1 MKKRILSV
9 FLILAMLTGL
19 FAVLP
24 VVVVADTP
32 TVWDGST
39 AAAFAG
45 GDGTEANPYQIS
57 NGAELAYLAAQV
69 NGGTTTY
76 EGQYLVLTNDIV
88 LNSGN
93 ASTWESSAPANNF
106 TAIGTW
112 SSAFGGNF
120 DGNGKTISGIYINA
134 NTDSHGLFGVIQG
147 GAVIENF
154 ALVNSYIS
162 GGAGGNDGNV
172 AAIVGQT
179 NRASATDI
187 RIYNIFVDAIIIGN
201 GAAVGGIIGNL
212 SNSTMSSNTITWEAG
227 KVYLDRVTFIGSVS
241 ADNYAAGLI
250 GDVRNV
256 KLEATNCLVY
266 ADIIATSTDNGQYS
280 AGFFARS
287 KSSLNALGSNYQQ
300 VATNCIFAGKSV
312 AASKSTKYNRAY
324 ISSSNGTNKPLA
336 ESCYNAVA
344 GLSTM
349 RYADTDDENAPSYDI
364 SANKLYSFYAGAEAI
379 DWATWG
385 STNWASKSLDIMR
398 PAGVAENFDIIPF
411 TIGELETGASVRL
424 SDPTGLRFTA
434 TVDKDD
440 LAMFASVTG
449 YGIVIAPTSYVEAAG
464 AFTMA
469 ALDNLAVAEGSKYLK
484 IEAEKLVEDTA
495 EHVVFSAVIGNIKAA
510 NYAVDFSAIVYVEAD
525 GAVYYSAYNATANS
539 RSIRTVATAAFNDRS
554 ATQVNEYQYEV
565 AENDYS
571 PYTEA
576 QRAVLASFM
585 G

>member
-1 MKKRILSV
+1 MKKRIFSV
-9 FLILAMLTGL
+9 FLVFAMLAGL

-24 VVVVADTP
+24 VSVTAATP
-32 TVWDGST
+32 IEP

-45 GDGTEANPYQIS
+45 GDGTEGNPYQIS
-57 NGAELAYLAAQV
+57 NGAELALLQAKLADGEQAASYY
-69 NGGTTTY
+69 NKSY
-76 EGQYLVLTNDIV
+76 VLTADIV
-88 LNSGN
+88 LNTGD
-93 ASTWESSAPANNF
+93 ATTWGTTPPANSF

-112 SSAFGGNF
+112 SNATSSFGGHF
-120 DGNGKTISGIYINA
+120 NGQGHTISGLYIYE
-134 NTDSHGLFGVIQG
+134 TTGDGYGLFGVIQG

-154 ALVNSYIS
+154 ALVNSYVACTS
-162 GGAGGNDGNV
+162 GGAIG
-172 AAIVGQT
+172 AIVGQT
-179 NRASATDI
+179 DRANGGEIVVRNVYVNAT
-187 RIYNIFVDAIIIGN
+187 VSSSG
-201 GAAVGGIIGNL
+201 GEVGGIIGNL
-212 SNSTMSSNTITWEAG
+212 SSSNNDYTAG
-227 KVYLDRVTFIGSVS
+227 KVYLDKVTFVGSVS
-241 ADNYAAGLI
+241 GTNYVAGLV
-250 GDVRNV
+250 GNVRNV
-256 KLEATNCLVY
+256 KIEVTDCLVY
-266 ADIIATSTDNGQYS
+266 ATIAATSGQYS

-287 KSSLNALGSNYQQ
+287 NESLSMLGSNYQQ
-300 VATNCIFAGKSV
+300 VATNCILAGRSV
-312 AASKSTKYNRAY
+312 TASKDTKYNMAY
-324 ISSSNGTNKPLA
+324 ISSSKGTNKPLA

-349 RYADTDDENAPSYDI
+349 RNADTDDENAPSYDI
-364 SANKLYSFYAGAEAI
+364 STNKLYSFYAGAEAI

-434 TVDKDD
+434 TVDQDD

-525 GAVYYSAYNATANS
+525 GAVYYSAYSAAANS

>member
-1 MKKRILSV
+1 MKKRIFSV
-9 FLILAMLTGL
+9 FLVFAMLAGL

-24 VVVVADTP
+24 VSVTAATP
-32 TVWDGST
+32 IEP

-45 GDGTEANPYQIS
+45 GDGTEGNPYQIS
-57 NGAELAYLAAQV
+57 NGAELALLQAKIADGEQAA
-69 NGGTTTY
+69 NY
-76 EGQYLVLTNDIV
+76 YNKSYVLTADIV
-88 LNSGN
+88 LNTGD
-93 ASTWESSAPANNF
+93 ASTWGSAAPANNF
-106 TAIGTW
+106 TPIGTW
-112 SSAFGGNF
+112 NNATSSFGGHF
-120 DGNGKTISGIYINA
+120 DGQGHTISGLYISSEN
-134 NTDSHGLFGVIQG
+134 DGLGLFGVIQG
-147 GAVIENF
+147 GAEIKNF
-154 ALVNSYIS
+154 ALVNSYVAYTGSANEAEMGAVIGQTDRQNEGDITIS
-162 GGAGGNDGNV
+162 NV
-172 AAIVGQT
+172 YADAIVIST
-179 NRASATDI
+179 KNE
-187 RIYNIFVDAIIIGN
+187 
-201 GAAVGGIIGNL
+201 VGGIIGNL
-212 SNSTMSSNTITWEAG
+212 SHSQDSPAYNAG
-227 KVYLDRVTFIGSVS
+227 KVYLDKVTFIGSVS
-241 ADNYAAGLI
+241 AGNYAAGLI
-250 GDVRNV
+250 GNVRNV

-266 ADIIATSTDNGQYS
+266 ADIIATSTSNGQYS

-287 KSSLNALGSNYQQ
+287 NATLAKLGSSYQQ

-312 AASKSTKYNRAY
+312 AASKNTKYNRAY

-336 ESCYNAVA
+336 QSCYNAVP

-349 RYADTDDENAPSYDI
+349 RNADTDDENAPSYDI
-364 SANKLYSFYAGAEAI
+364 PANKLYSFYTGAEAI

-434 TVDKDD
+434 TVDQDD

-525 GAVYYSAYNATANS
+525 GAVYYSAYSATANS